1 VILLDTYALVAIAV
15 DEPAA
20 GEVEELLREGDCAV
34 TTVNLAELVDQLVRR
49 VGVDADAVN
58 ERVEALLDEPIVLRD
73 LDRERAA
80 RAGLLRARHYQPK
93 TAELSLADCIS
104 LASLDEGDRLATADP
119 PLARVAREL
128 GFEVIALADSRGRR
142 P

>member
-1 VILLDTYALVAIAV
+1 MIVFDTYALVAFAL

-20 GEVEELLREGDCAV
+20 GEVDELLRQGDCAV
-34 TTVNLAELVDQLVRR
+34 TTANVVELYDQLVRR
-49 VGVDADAVN
+49 AGIDADEVSDRI
-58 ERVEALLDEPIVLRD
+58 EGLLDAPIDVRD
-73 LDRERAA
+73 LDRDRAA

-93 TAELSLADCIS
+93 KAELSLADCVT

-128 GFEVIALADSRGRR
+128 GFDVIALADSRGRR

>member
-93 TAELSLADCIS
+93 TAEFSLADCIS
-104 LASLDEGDRLATADP
+104 LASLDEGDRLATAGP